1 MSGGLVLHL
10 VVVAAV
16 GAERLLELVIA
27 RRNLN
32 AVAARGGFV
41 AETRTFWDTAVLQVV
56 WLAACAVEPILV
68 ERPFIAPLA
77 ALAIALLIACQ
88 ALRYWAVLTLGD
100 RWNLRIVVVPG
111 EAVVTRGPY
120 RFVRHPNY
128 LAVLVEFLALPLVH
142 TAWIT
147 AAVFFA
153 LAVPVTARRVRLEE
167 LALARH
173 SDYEHAFAG
182 RPRVLP

>member
-10 VVVAAV
+10 AVVAAI
-16 GAERLLELVIA
+16 GAERLLELAIA

-32 AVAARGGFV
+32 AVTARGGFV
-41 AETRTFWDTAVLQVV
+41 ADTRSYWDIAVLQVA
-56 WLAACAVEPILV
+56 WLAACAAEPVLL

-77 ALAIALLIACQ
+77 ALAIALLLACQ
-88 ALRYWAVLTLGD
+88 ALRYWAVNTLGD

-111 EAVVTRGPY
+111 EAAVTDGPY

-128 LAVLVEFLALPLVH
+128 LAVLVEYLALPLVH
-142 TAWIT
+142 TAWLT

-153 LAVPVTARRVRLEE
+153 LAIPVMARRMRLEE
-167 LALARH
+167 VALAGN
-173 SDYEHAFAG
+173 SDYGRAFAG